1 MHLQAEY
8 MSQEIYLVK
17 YELKGLADFRQPLSF
32 KTNKIHG
39 CILKI
44 RLNILIFC
52 GIICVL
58 KNNYLSGR
66 LIMSENNQKLPIRWA
81 YMIVG
86 VIAMLFAGVLYAW
99 SILKSPLVAEFG
111 WGTSALALNFTLA
124 MTFFCIGGLLGAQLS
139 KRAGHRIALIS
150 AGVLSAAG
158 FVLTSILNNVP
169 VAVLYLTYG
178 VLAGI
183 GIGIAYNV
191 VIATVSAWFPDKK
204 GLCSGCLM
212 MGFGASALVLGN
224 VADAMFKSTIG
235 WRTTY
240 IALGIAIFAVLS
252 VAGLILKKPSADIV
266 FPERS
271 SKTVKSNIENQDF
284 TSKQMLCR
292 PSFWLAFICISL
304 LAAVGSSVISFAKD
318 LALSVNAPEALA
330 VSLVG
335 VLSVCNGLGRIL
347 TGAIFDVI
355 GCRKTMLCA
364 NFLTIGAAV
373 VTLIAVCVNSLPLC
387 IVGVCL
393 TGMSY
398 GACPTIT
405 AAFTSSFFGMKYF
418 SGNMALMTFTVM
430 VGSFVATAS
439 NKVLEATGG
448 YTLTFVML
456 LSLTVV
462 ALGLNA
468 FIRKP

>member
-1 MHLQAEY
+1 MNVINKKSSLRWWY
-8 MSQEIYLVK
+8 M
-17 YELKGLADFRQPLSF
+17 A
-32 KTNKIHG
+32 
-39 CILKI
+39 
-44 RLNILIFC
+44 
-52 GIICVL
+52 
-58 KNNYLSGR
+58 
-66 LIMSENNQKLPIRWA
+66 
-81 YMIVG
+81 VG

-99 SILKSPLVAEFG
+99 SILKSPLSAEFG
-111 WGTSALALNFTLA
+111 WGASDLALNFTLA
-124 MTFFCIGGLLGAQLS
+124 MTFFCIGGLLGAQIS
-139 KRAGHRIALIS
+139 KRLGHRIALVA
-150 AGVLSAAG
+150 AGALSAAG
-158 FVLTSILNNVP
+158 FALTALLNNTSV
-169 VAVLYLTYG
+169 VMLYITYG
-178 VLAGI
+178 VLAGT

-224 VADAMFKSTIG
+224 VADSMFKSTVG
-235 WRTTY
+235 WRATY
-240 IALGIAIFAVLS
+240 IILGIAILTVLAL
-252 VAGLILKKPSADIV
+252 AGFILKKPIANTV
-266 FPERS
+266 S
-271 SKTVKSNIENQDF
+271 SKSTDSATEAEEESKKREY

-292 PSFWLAFICISL
+292 PSFWMAFVCISF

-335 VLSVCNGLGRIL
+335 ILSVCNGLGRII
-347 TGAIFDVI
+347 TGAVFDII

-364 NFLTIGAAV
+364 NIFTICAAV
-373 VTLIAVCVNSLPLC
+373 VTLVAVNSGSLVLC

-393 TGMSY
+393 TGVSY

-405 AAFTSSFFGMKYF
+405 SAFTSSFFGMKHF
-418 SGNMALMTFTVM
+418 SNNMAFMTFTVM

-448 YTLTFVML
+448 YTYTFIMLLALTFV
-456 LSLTVV
+456 
-462 ALGLNA
+462 ALILNL